1 MAKHDA
7 AWHAIL
13 PRGVRPAAFTLDE
26 LRAAKQAHSFLTE
39 EIPGPEGIGDC
50 IRGFRYLLFFGIA
63 CIAEDKYPPLTRC
76 WKDLAKLFMGDPA
89 FDDDLFVQ
97 SWILLDF
104 PFGPGR
110 QTALDYFEE
119 FLKGTDAGPQLQR
132 FIDEARRSRLGLHQ
146 DVVRTKKLAKF
157 RELFTGNVIS
167 TFPSIEVYGKGEILL
182 ARTMAY
188 GDDVFIFG
196 NTKGFPKEA
205 KKQIE
210 DMVLDKLFDFDEG
223 TATTAQYEAF
233 MKLAGPYWMS
243 CVTKNQAVPVLAPNH
258 YRTYL
263 ERRAQP

>member
-1 MAKHDA
+1 MAKHKA
-7 AWHAIL
+7 ASRAIL
-13 PRGVRPAAFTLDE
+13 PGGASPAAFTLEE
-26 LRAAKQAHSFLTE
+26 LRAAKQAHGLLTE
-39 EIPGPEGIGDC
+39 VIPGPEGIGYF

-76 WKDLAKLFMGDPA
+76 WNGLAQLFMGDPA
-89 FDDDLFVQ
+89 FDDDLLVQ
-97 SWILLDF
+97 SWILMDF
-104 PFGPGR
+104 PFGPAR

-119 FLKGTDAGPQLQR
+119 FLTGTDAGPQLQC

-146 DVVRTKKLAKF
+146 AVVRTKKLAKF
-157 RELFTGNVIS
+157 RELFTGNEIS
-167 TFPSIEVYGKGEILL
+167 AFPSIDEYGKGEILL

-188 GDDVFIFG
+188 GDEVFIFG

-243 CVTKNQAVPVLAPNH
+243 CVTKNEEVPVLAPDH

-263 ERRAQP
+263 ERRP